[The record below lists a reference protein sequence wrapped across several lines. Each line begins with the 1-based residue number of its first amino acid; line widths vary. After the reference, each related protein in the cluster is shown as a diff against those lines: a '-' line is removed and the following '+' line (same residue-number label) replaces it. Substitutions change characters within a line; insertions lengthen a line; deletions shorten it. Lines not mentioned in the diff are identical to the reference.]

1 MTPYQEAVLRH
12 RRAGGTWPPKAAL
25 PRWSGSGRWLPL
37 ARRSG
42 SGGSSP
48 VRCVEC
54 GHESKKTAVC
64 PLCGEQL

>member
-1 MTPYQEAVLRH
+1 MTPYQEAVKRYTDS
-12 RRAGGTWPPKAAL
+12 GGAWPPKAAL